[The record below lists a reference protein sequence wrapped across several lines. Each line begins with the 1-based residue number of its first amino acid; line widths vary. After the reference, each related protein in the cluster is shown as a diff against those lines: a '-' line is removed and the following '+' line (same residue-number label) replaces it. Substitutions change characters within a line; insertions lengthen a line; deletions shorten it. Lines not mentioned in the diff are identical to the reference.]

1 MKQQEEQLE
10 KALLKVALG
19 FQVAEVTDEFA
30 QVDGELKLTKRR
42 KTKKDIPPDLK
53 AMQML
58 LTEQNFE
65 YANMSDEELLQ
76 EKQRLILQL
85 KSEEEMGQV
94 CDEKKKT
101 STKKGV
107 TKPKTRSKRTK

>member
-19 FQVAEVTDEFA
+19 FQVAEVTEEFA

-85 KSEEEMGQV
+85 KPKEEMGQV
-94 CDEKKKT
+94 CDENKKN
-101 STKKGV
+101 SSKKGV
-107 TKPKTRSKRTK
+107 AKPQKRAKKTK